1 MTQSLVISRNVI
13 NTIKSLPVDQQLSIL
28 SAIAGEM
35 ILGADVNR
43 AGLSVDERRIY
54 DTISRRVRDDSSAYA
69 EAV

>member
-43 AGLSVDERRIY
+43 AGLSIGERRIY
-54 DTISRRVRDDSSAYA
+54 DTISRRVRDDSLAYA